1 MPIPAW
7 ASIPRGERRTDA
19 DGTRTVRRRRGIFFS
34 MSSRPTSDSPRP
46 PPPPP
51 RRAQHS
57 SSSSSSAMTS
67 HTHVQQLPMD
77 GMDRRRCGGGGG
89 HVPPVRHAVGART
102 HQSIFS
108 VRSKSIV
115 RLKSLAQ
122 RKWAIQAR
130 RPYQQFLTVL
140 VSCTCQKLSTVIDSV
155 AWLTLCW
162 AAVIQS
168 GGENA
173 LVTSCPVAVG
183 GIA

>member
-1 MPIPAW
+1 MQSQQLTSVRPARLHQVCPSPSRHAFSPT
-7 ASIPRGERRTDA
+7 ASEGRR
-19 DGTRTVRRRRGIFFS
+19 RRRRRRGIFFS

-46 PPPPP
+46 PQPQPP
-51 RRAQHS
+51 RRAQR

-77 GMDRRRCGGGGG
+77 GMDRRRCSGGGG

-122 RKWAIQAR
+122 RKCAIQAR
-130 RPYQQFLTVL
+130 RP
-140 VSCTCQKLSTVIDSV
+140 
-155 AWLTLCW
+155 
-162 AAVIQS
+162 
-168 GGENA
+168 
-173 LVTSCPVAVG
+173 
-183 GIA
+183 